1 MAWYSPDRFRTQ
13 GLLIALT
20 SISMAVLTA
29 VLIQDAW
36 QSTRQT
42 LTDEARQECATAVA
56 ELQQQFVDRE
66 SLIDASEPA
75 PQVFEAL
82 DLSLRG
88 LSSAVLRSYEGAE
101 GGFMIGPERRLAG
114 HTGESFTMPA
124 VATDPMENEARLVV
138 DLAQAAAAGPPPTS
152 LIREDGNDLLVACA
166 VAIFPRDA
174 VAWVLKRLSDA
185 NNPAAERRRWWLA
198 GLVLSAVLGLA
209 MTISISFRLQ
219 HGVEALQTGLSR
231 LEHDFDYRL
240 PAIGGDFGGVAQ
252 AVNRMADRRGTL
264 EGTLRRQDRLA
275 ALGRVVS
282 GVAHEIRNPL
292 NSLRLTLELL
302 NRRVRKGT
310 TEGGEVREAIDEVDR
325 LDQILGRLLT
335 FGRPEGRNR
344 RVHDLRPLLER
355 AVRIVGEQAR
365 HKRVQVDLV
374 GLGDNPIG
382 AEVDALAIEQILI
395 NLLINAI
402 DASPEQAVVTI
413 SAETNGD
420 SVRIEVADRGAGI
433 SPTDRE
439 QIFNPYFTTKENGT
453 GLGLAISRE
462 MAAHHDGSLEFESTE
477 GGTTF
482 ALRLPR
488 QRIHA

>member
-1 MAWYSPDRFRTQ
+1 MAWYSPGRFRTQ

-42 LTDEARQECATAVA
+42 LTDEARQECTTAVA
-56 ELQQQFVDRE
+56 ELQQQFTDRE

-88 LSSAVLRSYEGAE
+88 LSLAVLRSYEGME
-101 GGFMIGPERRLAG
+101 GGFLVGPDRRSAG
-114 HTGESFTMPA
+114 HSAGSFIMADSAPEA
-124 VATDPMENEARLVV
+124 MEAEARLVL
-138 DLAQAAAAGPPPTS
+138 DLATGAGGGSPS
-152 LIREDGNDLLVACA
+152 RSAVREDGNDLLVGCA
-166 VAIFPRDA
+166 VAVPPNDTI
-174 VAWVLKRLSDA
+174 AWVLKRLSGA
-185 NNPAAERRRWWLA
+185 NNPAAQRRRWWLA

-209 MTISISFRLQ
+209 MTFTISFRLQ

-240 PAIGGDFGGVAQ
+240 PPIAGDLGGVAQ
-252 AVNRMADRRGTL
+252 AVNRVADRRGTL
-264 EGTLRRQDRLA
+264 EQTLRRQDRLA

-302 NRRVRKGT
+302 DRRVRKGAAAG
-310 TEGGEVREAIDEVDR
+310 EEVREAIDEVDR
-325 LDQILGRLLT
+325 LDQTLGRLLT
-335 FGRPEGRNR
+335 FGRPDVHNR
-344 RVHDLRPLLER
+344 RVHDLQPLVDR
-355 AVRIVGEQAR
+355 AVRIVGDQAR
-365 HKRVQVDLV
+365 KKDVRLV
-374 GLGDNPIG
+374 LHAATGPLK

-395 NLLINAI
+395 NLLMNAI
-402 DASPEQAVVTI
+402 DASPERGTVTI
-413 SAETNGD
+413 STRVGID
-420 SVRIEVADRGAGI
+420 GVRVEVADTGRGI
-433 SPTDRE
+433 EPTDRE

-462 MAAHHDGSLEFESTE
+462 MASHHDGSLEFESNE
-477 GGTTF
+477 DGTTF
-482 ALRLPR
+482 ALLLPL
-488 QRIHA
+488 QRTQV